1 MMCVRKRSDD
11 HIKVVEGTDT
21 GEPYVVLCG
30 KTASGDIVP
39 VLVDADGK
47 IILST

>member
-1 MMCVRKRSDD
+1 MMCVRKRSDG

-21 GEPYVVLCG
+21 GEPYMILCG
-30 KTASGDIVP
+30 VTEGGEIKPIR
-39 VLVDADGK
+39 VDADGK

>member
-1 MMCVRKRSDD
+1 MCVRKRSDG
-11 HIKVVEGTDT
+11 HIKVVEGTDG
-21 GEPYVVLCG
+21 GEPYVVICG

-39 VLVDADGK
+39 ILVDDDGK